1 MVARKEGLQAQ
12 IPVPRVAELDL
23 KRIGTVRVVFLR
35 FKNYKQL
42 AIAFIPGSV
51 RVRLLKVFSR
61 KVLLLKVFLPVFG
74 LKTRHLSV

>member
-35 FKNYKQL
+35 FKNDKQL
-42 AIAFIPGSV
+42 AILHSYQGRFESGC
-51 RVRLLKVFSR
+51 
-61 KVLLLKVFLPVFG
+61 
-74 LKTRHLSV
+74 